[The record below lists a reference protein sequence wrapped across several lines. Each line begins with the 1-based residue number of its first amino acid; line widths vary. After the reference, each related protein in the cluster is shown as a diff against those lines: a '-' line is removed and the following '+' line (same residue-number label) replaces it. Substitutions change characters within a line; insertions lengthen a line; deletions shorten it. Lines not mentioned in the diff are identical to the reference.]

1 MPHATTQRRIL
12 IVDDNRDAAD
22 LLAQVLALYGHVTEV
37 AYDGHAGLA
46 AVERFCP
53 DLLFLDIGM
62 PQLDGYQVA
71 ARIRQM
77 RHVPQPLLV
86 AFTAWSDDD
95 AKARVIAAGFDLHL
109 TKPAD
114 FNVLLDTVLKSPPV
128 AL

>member
-22 LLAQVLALYGHVTEV
+22 LLAQVLELHGHITRA
-37 AYDGHAGLA
+37 AYDGQAGLA
-46 AVERFCP
+46 AIEVFRP

-71 ARIRQM
+71 LRVRQM
-77 RHVPQPLLV
+77 QHIPQPLLI
-86 AFTAWSDDD
+86 AFTAWSDDA
-95 AKARVIAAGFDLHL
+95 AKARVRAAGFDQHL

-114 FNVLLDTVLKSPPV
+114 FEVLLETVLNCPSV
-128 AL
+128 SL